1 MRWISIILVF
11 LCLSGY
17 SQQEVDLYI
26 VEGVVTDGNYDLP
39 YFTFNTK
46 DQFDSSNAILRFHRG
61 EEVTFRVSNHTDFTC
76 GFQIE
81 GHAGIDK
88 IASSETKEVTVTFD
102 QEGTYLYEDPINDHR
117 ALGLGGMLVV
127 SDFQGPEFYGVFTEH
142 YADWIEAIAEGGT
155 YDRRNYHPDA
165 FTINGR
171 GFPAT
176 MRDSIAFIMGEVG
189 DTIRVHMTNAGMMYH
204 FPHWHGYHVTILN
217 ATVHKQYIGWSKD
230 SYGMAPG
237 ESITVELVP
246 DKPGKYPMHNHNLV
260 TTTIGGNYPGGM
272 MMHMHIHE

>member
-1 MRWISIILVF
+1 MKWVLALLV
-11 LCLSGY
+11 LLGLQARG
-17 SQQEVDLYI
+17 QQVVDLYI
-26 VEGVVTDGNYDLP
+26 IEGVVTDGNYDLP

-46 DQFDSSNAILRFHRG
+46 AQFDSSNIVLRFQPG
-61 EEVTFRVSNHTDFTC
+61 DEVTFRVTNQTDFTC
-76 GFQIE
+76 GFEVEDHGGIE
-81 GHAGIDK
+81 K
-88 IASSETKEVTVTFD
+88 IAANETEEVTMTFSN
-102 QEGTYLYEDPINDHR
+102 EGTFLYQDPINDHR

-127 SDFQGPEFYGVFTEH
+127 SSFQGPEYFGVFTEH
-142 YADWIEAIAEGGT
+142 NADWIEAIAEGGT
-155 YDRRNYHPDA
+155 YDRRSYHPDA

-171 GFPAT
+171 GFPST
-176 MRDSIAFIMGEVG
+176 LRDTVAFIMGSVG

-204 FPHWHGYHVTILN
+204 FPHWHGYHVKILD